1 MTVVIGKKLGMSRI
15 YLENGAAVPVTL
27 IKVYESVLSDFKK
40 YNDKD
45 FNLITLS
52 YGKDKKTERKIN
64 KSVLG
69 FYKKKNLESYNKM
82 KTFKVPKN
90 QEFSVGSIVGLDQF
104 KQGYLLDVTGVSRGK
119 GFAGAVKRHGFGGQM
134 TNHGESLSERSL
146 GSTGSRRREGK
157 VFKNKRMAGHMG
169 SEQVTVKNLEIIK
182 IENED
187 CVICVKGAV
196 PGYKGSELIIKES
209 KV

>member
-1 MTVVIGKKLGMSRI
+1 MAVVIGKKLGMSRV
-15 YLENGAAVPVTL
+15 YLDNGTVVPVTL
-27 IKVYESVLSDFKK
+27 IKIYESILSDFKE
-40 YNDKD
+40 YSDRD

-52 YGKDKKTERKIN
+52 YDKDKKTERKLN

-69 FYKKKNLESYNKM
+69 FYKKKNLDPYNKM
-82 KTFKVPKN
+82 KTFKVSKD
-90 QEFSVGSIVGLDQF
+90 QEFSVGSTVGLEQF
-104 KQGYLLDVTGVSRGK
+104 KKGYMLDVTGISRGK

-169 SEQVTVKNLEIIK
+169 SEQVTVKNLEIVR